1 MFIWI
6 SAYLISMTSS
16 DNKAYP
22 VMMARYFL
30 IFLNLFFIVMNV
42 EFVLIIIVY
51 RHAILWICRHVMSL
65 SPLSLRAEWEIIQ
78 RPIYKLVMFTLR
90 WKFCVLRA
98 IFVLILVALL
108 MTTHTIHSDINFLF
122 SETSLNVYIY
132 IYYLKCNLILVT

>member
-1 MFIWI
+1 
-6 SAYLISMTSS
+6 
-16 DNKAYP
+16 
-22 VMMARYFL
+22 
-30 IFLNLFFIVMNV
+30 
-42 EFVLIIIVY
+42 
-51 RHAILWICRHVMSL
+51 MSL

-132 IYYLKCNLILVT
+132 IYYLKGNLILDIYII